1 MGHVPLALLLLCFL
15 ACSIDGL
22 SLPMPLGSGSGE
34 ESFLPRQPSLPQAEC
49 EYGNWSEWIPV
60 SFGTQSSGIG
70 CPKYIEYERTTE
82 RLPDEGYCNGVSRKV
97 ETNRTCL
104 PSPQEQLEMLKQ
116 AFDTEF
122 DGVNP
127 PDTRPRYE
135 VPQAPRQ
142 APPPQ
147 NNPIAQGQH
156 PPLVAPGYS
165 LSAPGPAPGLVAG
178 PPVLPYAPGP
188 RARIIHPQRPA
199 PPAQFPPRLQ
209 SPPHFYPSL
218 GSGAVPYRSRIDDH
232 SEEEDTDPE
241 PPSDSITPE
250 VDELPSPDDLQED
263 PKDIAIV
270 IDASGSVR
278 RNNYERAVQNI
289 ATLMGL
295 MCYKWKGPGQPSDI
309 RLALIIYSTN
319 VQIVFNFTRSTE
331 IHISAEAI
339 RDSFMAAQRLWWVM
353 GGSTATAPALERCK
367 SHIFQHKFGMRTE
380 SKKRLILLT
389 DGYSNRGG
397 PPTPYAEKLHDDV
410 GVDIFPIGIGTGV
423 NLRELHSMKLIQDK
437 NNLLSRLLIL
447 PDFASLARIVEEVSR
462 DTATKQFC
470 QSKLLRK

>member
-1 MGHVPLALLLLCFL
+1 MGHVPVALLLLCFL
-15 ACSIDGL
+15 AGSIDGL

-34 ESFLPRQPSLPQAEC
+34 ESFLPRQPSLPQAGC

-147 NNPIAQGQH
+147 NNPIPQ
-156 PPLVAPGYS
+156 V
-165 LSAPGPAPGLVAG
+165 
-178 PPVLPYAPGP
+178 
-188 RARIIHPQRPA
+188 IHPQRPA

-209 SPPHFYPSL
+209 SPPQFYPSL

-232 SEEEDTDPE
+232 SEEEDTDPQ
-241 PPSDSITPE
+241 PPSDSIPSE
-250 VDELPSPDDLQED
+250 VDELPSTDDLQED